1 MRSIQ
6 WTGTIL
12 RVAVLI
18 VMAYSASTML
28 AGPPENPLRQG
39 FSARRPGTPM
49 MPGSPL
55 IVGELVDIQEIQQAG
70 YGTSTNPGSALRL
83 SGYTAPIVSK
93 SVLQNPG
100 EGVEVLPDG
109 GAGPEAE
116 GIVGDTI
123 IVEGETI
130 IDGHCESCGHLTLGL
145 CKDGCL
151 IPCPQ
156 IQWEKFQFFGGAAG
170 FTSPA
175 NRGGHGSFGFTE
187 GFNWGT
193 GFPNYPR
200 ISGQIGYR
208 AIQSSFSGTD
218 FTDLDRKQSFVTAGL
233 FRRADW
239 GWQGG
244 VVMDYMHDDWVYD
257 LDVIQVR
264 GELSWKYPDGH
275 ELGFWFTGSSRDSTS
290 TALIG
295 KTNPVEQVETWEL
308 TNLYA
313 FYYRTQLEAGGESR
327 LFGGF
332 TGDRDGLI
340 GADIRLPI
348 NGRWALDAGFTY
360 LVPEESSQTTGYV
373 EEGWNVS
380 VGLVFFPGW
389 NSPQT
394 IDYNRPLFNVADN
407 GTMFLSPR

>member
-1 MRSIQ
+1 
-6 WTGTIL
+6 
-12 RVAVLI
+12 
-18 VMAYSASTML
+18 
-28 AGPPENPLRQG
+28 
-39 FSARRPGTPM
+39 M

-55 IVGELVDIQEIQQAG
+55 LVGELVNIQEIQQAG
-70 YGTSTNPGSALRL
+70 YGVSTNPGSALRL

-100 EGVEVLPDG
+100 EDVEVLPDG
-109 GAGPEAE
+109 DGGPKAAE
-116 GIVGDTI
+116 IEGDAI
-123 IVEGETI
+123 IVEGEII
-130 IDGHCESCGHLTLGL
+130 IDGHCESCGQLTLGL

-175 NRGGHGSFGFTE
+175 NRGGHGSFGFSE

-218 FTDLDRKQSFVTAGL
+218 FTDLDRKQSFITVGL

-275 ELGFWFTGSSRDSTS
+275 ELGFWFTRGSRDSTS
-290 TALIG
+290 IALIG
-295 KTNPVEQVETWEL
+295 KTNPVEQIETWEL

-340 GADIRLPI
+340 GADVRLPI

-360 LVPEESSQTTGYV
+360 LIPEESSQTTGYV

-407 GTMFLSPR
+407 GTMFLSRR